1 MAGSGER
8 IAFFGRGASG
18 KISKD
23 EFGSKAANLA
33 RMVSLAIPVPP
44 GFALGVGICDDFHRA
59 GGQLPPDV
67 PKLLAKGLQFVEN
80 ATGLKYG
87 DRRRPLLVSV
97 RSGASVSMPG
107 LMDTLLNV
115 GLNRQTLDGLIFMTG
130 NPRFA
135 WDSYRRLVQSMGQTV
150 FLHEVGPYDSLLRH
164 VLDSEGVPDATELDS
179 GSLRR
184 LAAEYE
190 TLFADL
196 TGHRFP
202 TDVGEQLRL
211 ATSAVLG
218 SARGARVEAFL
229 KAQMLESAP
238 STAVTVQT
246 MVFGNRGMNSGAGVA
261 FTRDPSTGANE
272 MMVDF
277 KLGVQGEDVVSG
289 EATGSASEFKQAM
302 PEMFRE
308 LERVCRRLEQDSK
321 DMQDIEFTVQ
331 EGNLFILQCRAGK
344 RAPLAAL
351 RIAVEMVTEG
361 LITPVA
367 GLVQLGEIDPETIV
381 EKRVASHEEP
391 LGLGESAAA
400 GVASGR
406 MALTCERAEA
416 YACEGPAIL
425 VRTTLSP
432 DDLPGVTASAGVL
445 AARGA
450 RTSHAAVVARQLGK
464 VCIVNC
470 PDLVVNG
477 ADGKCRFS
485 GREIAEGDVITLDGN
500 SGAVYAGRLDVV
512 EEKPTELI
520 EIVRRWRTV

>member
-1 MAGSGER
+1 MAGGADR
-8 IAFFGRGASG
+8 IAFFGRNASG
-18 KISKD
+18 KISKE
-23 EFGSKAANLA
+23 EFGGKAANLA
-33 RMVSLAIPVPP
+33 RMVSLAVPVPP
-44 GFALGVGICDDFHRA
+44 GFALGVSICDDFHRA
-59 GGQLPPDV
+59 GGQLPSDV
-67 PKLLAKGLQFVEN
+67 PKLLEKGLQFVEN

-97 RSGASVSMPG
+97 RSGAPVSMPG
-107 LMDTLLNV
+107 LMETLLNV
-115 GLNRQTLDGLIFMTG
+115 GLNRQTLDGLVFMTG

-135 WDSYRRLVQSMGQTV
+135 WDSYRRLIQGMGQTV
-150 FLHEVGPYDSLLRH
+150 FLHEAGPYDSLLRH
-164 VLDSEGVPDATELDS
+164 ALHSEGVPDAIELDS

-184 LAAEYE
+184 LAGEYE
-190 TLFADL
+190 GLFADL
-196 TGHRFP
+196 AGHRFP

-261 FTRDPSTGANE
+261 FTRDPSTGVDE

-277 KLGVQGEDVVSG
+277 KFGAQGEDVVSG
-289 EATGSASEFKQAM
+289 EATGSAAEFKQAM

-308 LERVCRRLEQDSK
+308 LERVCHRLEQDSK
-321 DMQDIEFTVQ
+321 DMQDVEFTVQ
-331 EGNLFILQCRAGK
+331 EGNLFILQSRVGK

-351 RIAVEMVTEG
+351 RIAVEMVAEG
-361 LITPVA
+361 LLTPAA
-367 GLVQLGEIDPETIV
+367 GLVQLGDLDPETIV
-381 EKRVASHEEP
+381 VSRVASPEEP
-391 LGLGESAAA
+391 LGLGEPASA

-406 MALTCERAEA
+406 VALTSERAEA
-416 YACEGPAIL
+416 YACEGPTIL

-470 PDLVVNG
+470 PNLALSVG
-477 ADGKCRFS
+477 EGTCRFGS
-485 GREIAEGDVITLDGN
+485 RAVAEGEVITLDGN
-500 SGAVYAGRLDVV
+500 VGAVYAGKLGVV

-520 EIVRRWRTV
+520 ETVRRWRAG